1 MPIKDI
7 VGGKLP
13 KGSQVELEGTI
24 TELLPIFL
32 MGGSS
37 YERFSLEDGTAR
49 ITVIMP
55 SSDIYL
61 LPGDR
66 VRVVGRVRPCPY
78 APAVDCIE
86 TESEYVEI
94 KEWKWIEPSRRR
106 SENRKGPFNMS
117 VLLHMTRL
125 DEEVIRGIV
134 ETDLDPVRIRE
145 RFESCINSGESCD
158 HLLDMLS
165 AMTMY
170 SIFLRDLDAASS
182 VRMTLKLLET
192 LPIGKILNLLSD
204 MVETLVSR
212 EGLAPYLSG
221 EGKGIVE
228 RYPVA
233 DESSLKEVIE
243 LRGLAD
249 RLINDLR
256 EGKKEF
262 IILEFSRGEELEK
275 IRKVVEIVAGITG
288 SRLLLLYASSVAED
302 THNILSEIKETSKN
316 LKEDERAILYLEAP
330 ELLFPNEKMLGLLK
344 LPAEALEGVSDLK
357 SEFSKVFRE
366 LSSKILIVAAT
377 VSSSMV
383 DGNSIGRPVVIP
395 LETGVEIASD
405 MEYSI

>member
-1 MPIKDI
+1 MLIKDI
-7 VGGKLP
+7 ISGKLP
-13 KGSQVELEGTI
+13 RGSQVELEGRI

-32 MGGSS
+32 MGESS
-37 YERFSLEDGTAR
+37 YERFSLDDGTGK
-49 ITVIMP
+49 ITVILP
-55 SSDIYL
+55 LSDIYL
-61 LPGDR
+61 LPSDK

-78 APAVDCIE
+78 APAMNCIE

-94 KEWKWIEPSRRR
+94 KEWKWIEPSKRR

-145 RFESCINSGESCD
+145 RFESCINSGESYD

-182 VRMTLKLLET
+182 VRMTLKLLEA
-192 LPIGKILNLLSD
+192 LPIGKILDLLSD

-212 EGLAPYLSG
+212 EGLAPYISG
-221 EGKGIVE
+221 RGKGIVE

-233 DESSLKEVIE
+233 EESDLEKIVELK
-243 LRGLAD
+243 GLAN
-249 RLINDLR
+249 RLINDIN

-262 IILEFSRGEELEK
+262 IILEFSKGEELEK
-275 IRKVVEIVAGITG
+275 IREVVEIVAGITG
-288 SRLLLLYASSVAED
+288 SRLLLLYASSIVEE
-302 THNILSEIKETSKN
+302 THNILSEIKETSKS

-330 ELLFPNEKMLGLLK
+330 ELLFPNEKMYALQK
-344 LPAEALEGVSDLK
+344 LPSEALEMASSLK

-383 DGNSIGRPVVIP
+383 DGDSIDRHVVIP
-395 LETGVEIASD
+395 LETGFEMASD

>member
-1 MPIKDI
+1 MPIEDI
-7 VGGKLP
+7 VSGKLP
-13 KGSQVELEGTI
+13 RGSQVELEGTV

-37 YERFSLEDGTAR
+37 YERFSLDDGTAK

-55 SSDIYL
+55 STDIYL

-78 APAVDCIE
+78 APAVNCVE
-86 TESEYVEI
+86 TEGEYVEI
-94 KEWKWIEPSRRR
+94 KNWKWIEPSKRR

-145 RFESCINSGESCD
+145 RFESCINSGESYD

-182 VRMTLKLLET
+182 VRMTLKLLEA
-192 LPIGKILNLLSD
+192 LPVGRILNLLSD

-221 EGKGIVE
+221 GGKGIVE

-233 DESSLKEVIE
+233 DESSLEEVIE
-243 LRGLAD
+243 LKGLAD
-249 RLINDLR
+249 RLINDIN

-262 IILEFSRGEELEK
+262 IVLEFSKGEELEK
-275 IRKVVEIVAGITG
+275 IRKVVEIAAGITG
-288 SRLLLLYASSVAED
+288 SRLLLLYASSVAEE
-302 THNILSEIKETSKN
+302 TLNVLSEIKETSKN
-316 LKEDERAILYLEAP
+316 LRGDERVILYLEAP
-330 ELLFPNEKMLGLLK
+330 ELLFPNEKMLGLLR
-344 LPAEALEGVSDLK
+344 LPTEALEGASNLK
-357 SEFSKVFRE
+357 SEFSRVFRE
-366 LSSKILIVAAT
+366 LSNKILIVAAT
-377 VSSSMV
+377 VSSSMI
-383 DGNSIGRPVVIP
+383 DGNSIGRTVVIP
-395 LETGVEIASD
+395 VETGVEIASD

>member
-1 MPIKDI
+1 MPIEDI
-7 VGGKLP
+7 VSGKLP
-13 KGSQVELEGTI
+13 RGSQVELEGTV

-37 YERFSLEDGTAR
+37 YERFSLDDGTAK

-55 SSDIYL
+55 STDIYL

-78 APAVDCIE
+78 APAVNCVE
-86 TESEYVEI
+86 TEGEYVEI
-94 KEWKWIEPSRRR
+94 KNWKWIEPSKRR

-145 RFESCINSGESCD
+145 RFESCINSGESYD

-182 VRMTLKLLET
+182 VRMTLKLLEA
-192 LPIGKILNLLSD
+192 LPVGRILNLLSD

-221 EGKGIVE
+221 GGKGIVE

-233 DESSLKEVIE
+233 DESSLEEVIE
-243 LRGLAD
+243 LKGLTD
-249 RLINDLR
+249 RLINDIN

-262 IILEFSRGEELEK
+262 IVLEFSKGEELEK
-275 IRKVVEIVAGITG
+275 IRKVVEIAAGITG
-288 SRLLLLYASSVAED
+288 SRLLLLYASSVAEE
-302 THNILSEIKETSKN
+302 THNVLSEIKETSKN
-316 LKEDERAILYLEAP
+316 LRGDERVILYLEAP
-330 ELLFPNEKMLGLLK
+330 ELLFPNEKMLGLLR
-344 LPAEALEGVSDLK
+344 LPTEALEGASILK
-357 SEFSKVFRE
+357 SEFSRVFRE
-366 LSSKILIVAAT
+366 LSNKILIVAAT
-377 VSSSMV
+377 VSSSMI
-383 DGNSIGRPVVIP
+383 DGNSIGRTVVIP
-395 LETGVEIASD
+395 VETGVEIASD

>member
-1 MPIKDI
+1 
-7 VGGKLP
+7 
-13 KGSQVELEGTI
+13 
-24 TELLPIFL
+24 
-32 MGGSS
+32 
-37 YERFSLEDGTAR
+37 
-49 ITVIMP
+49 
-55 SSDIYL
+55 
-61 LPGDR
+61 
-66 VRVVGRVRPCPY
+66 
-78 APAVDCIE
+78 
-86 TESEYVEI
+86 
-94 KEWKWIEPSRRR
+94 
-106 SENRKGPFNMS
+106 MS

-233 DESSLKEVIE
+233 DESSLKEVVE

-288 SRLLLLYASSVAED
+288 SKLLLLYASSVAED

>member
-1 MPIKDI
+1 MPIEDI
-7 VGGKLP
+7 VSGKLP
-13 KGSQVELEGTI
+13 RGSQVELEGTV

-37 YERFSLEDGTAR
+37 YERFSLDDGTAK

-55 SSDIYL
+55 STDIYL

-78 APAVDCIE
+78 APAVNCVE
-86 TESEYVEI
+86 TEGEYVEI
-94 KEWKWIEPSRRR
+94 KNWKWIEPSKRR

-145 RFESCINSGESCD
+145 RFESCINSGESYD

-182 VRMTLKLLET
+182 VRMTLKLLEA
-192 LPIGKILNLLSD
+192 LPVGRILNLLSD

-221 EGKGIVE
+221 GGKGIVE

-233 DESSLKEVIE
+233 DESSLEEVIE
-243 LRGLAD
+243 LKGLAD
-249 RLINDLR
+249 RLINDIN

-262 IILEFSRGEELEK
+262 IVLEFSKGEELEK
-275 IRKVVEIVAGITG
+275 IRKVVEIAAGITG
-288 SRLLLLYASSVAED
+288 SRLLLLYASSVAEE
-302 THNILSEIKETSKN
+302 TLNVLSEIKETSKN
-316 LKEDERAILYLEAP
+316 LRGDERVILYLEAP
-330 ELLFPNEKMLGLLK
+330 ELLFPNEKMLGLLR
-344 LPAEALEGVSDLK
+344 LPTEALEGASILK
-357 SEFSKVFRE
+357 SEFSRVFRE
-366 LSSKILIVAAT
+366 LSNKILIVAAT
-377 VSSSMV
+377 VSSSMI
-383 DGNSIGRPVVIP
+383 DGNSIGRTVVIP
-395 LETGVEIASD
+395 VETGVEIASD